1 MKKGRRPEKRSIQ
14 RAFAEA
20 QFETLD
26 SHIVRT
32 LTNVLAG
39 LYHQLKR
46 VNSFDFLFAKPYF
59 PFFHRGRHRISGS
72 ESIAIVEI
80 NCSQFLEPNSEL
92 PTDVVFKVEERSEE
106 KEEEVLTGKAVA
118 HKLLLAA
125 VCPVF
130 RRHFFG
136 DLKEETEEVV
146 IKDTT
151 IEAFNTLIKFI
162 YMEPEVEFRL
172 ELELEP
178 EQGGCCQ
185 SSLSSCSLGSPSP
198 SPF

>member
-1 MKKGRRPEKRSIQ
+1 M
-14 RAFAEA
+14 
-20 QFETLD
+20 
-26 SHIVRT
+26 
-32 LTNVLAG
+32 
-39 LYHQLKR
+39 
-46 VNSFDFLFAKPYF
+46 
-59 PFFHRGRHRISGS
+59 
-72 ESIAIVEI
+72 AIVET
-80 NCSQFLEPNSEL
+80 NWSQFLKPNSEL

-151 IEAFNTLIKFI
+151 IEAFNTMMNFI
-162 YMEPEVEFRL
+162 YMEPKVKL
-172 ELELEP
+172 
-178 EQGGCCQ
+178 
-185 SSLSSCSLGSPSP
+185 SLKDNVNP
-198 SPF
+198 